1 MQMRKIRLFVGMMGL
16 TTLLACGVAYAG
28 TKQQTGTVSGTAI
41 DVPIDPDSDS
51 CFPAPNGATVCTDYS
66 SYGNFAGKIT
76 GGSDFTGQDNN
87 EHDPVAGTGCNIG
100 GNVVPGIASCTLAG
114 GNEQGC
120 AFESV
125 SEAQVV
131 RDNSSGDLLFLTGS
145 AFTLC
150 TDLSSGPPFNFTGSF
165 HRRNWQEHRRYRHQE
180 RHAAWTDTN
189 VGRGRPRPC
198 LVRGQL
204 YRDDYDAVT
213 VSAKIPSCGLGSVP
227 PRASPNRNQSLF
239 RRVRRPVP
247 E

>member
-87 EHDPVAGTGCNIG
+87 ENDPVAGTGCNIG

-165 HRRNWQEHRRYRHQE
+165 NLAITGGTGKNTGATGTRNGTLHGQTLTSD
-180 RHAAWTDTN
+180 AA
-189 VGRGRPRPC
+189 GH
-198 LVRGQL
+198 
-204 YRDDYDAVT
+204 
-213 VSAKIPSCGLGSVP
+213 GLAWFEGNFTGTIMTP
-227 PRASPNRNQSLF
+227 
-239 RRVRRPVP
+239 
-247 E
+247 